1 MFYFNFSGSRIL
13 LSIFVVALLQIQLSG
28 CSSESNDGELI
39 VGIAAEPE
47 RFDPL
52 TMKNPKNF
60 IVSWQIYEGLFT
72 LDATGKVAPS
82 ISDRWETVD
91 NVIWHV
97 HVREGVKF
105 HASEIFGSPAQTRA
119 VTAYDVAA
127 SYTAF
132 CSPKAYAAFLI
143 TDTIVGCADY
153 NAGNA
158 ESVEG
163 IRVVDEDTVE
173 FRLIKP
179 EPFFLNRLT
188 TAWIAI
194 FPYELRDP
202 KYDESR
208 GLDIAVGTG
217 PYRMQSRTASEIVM
231 EANPDH
237 WDTSAARDIS
247 RLVFRVI
254 TNDEIRL
261 AELNKGGIDLM
272 ILPPVLYPAVL
283 NSDGSFKDKFAEKL
297 RTQPYSTLNSH
308 MIAINNELVS
318 DVHLR
323 RAMDFGTN
331 RALMVDKLLY
341 GLADA
346 TVGTIPPGTNGY
358 KPPFDVDN
366 HFSLE
371 RAKEELALSDYNSE
385 PIEMLVHEQAGSEQ
399 IGQLF
404 QAQMKDVGINIQLAK
419 VDFNSAIGRMIK
431 GDTPMISM
439 FLDYVFSTPETLLL
453 NFFSSDKRPVPNF
466 WQYSNLALDAD
477 MESLR
482 QMEQSEA
489 IPKSAVIEKQIMEEA
504 PSIFLY
510 RLNQLVIYANRYGDI
525 TVNGHG
531 HFEFD
536 DLKLVETD

>member
-1 MFYFNFSGSRIL
+1 MSSFDFSNSRIL
-13 LSIFVVALLQIQLSG
+13 LFIFVAVLLQFQLTG
-28 CSSESNDGELI
+28 CSSESDEGELI
-39 VGIAAEPE
+39 VGIEAEPE

-72 LDATGKVAPS
+72 LDATGKVTAS
-82 ISDRWETVD
+82 IADRWETTD
-91 NVIWHV
+91 NVTWHV
-97 HVREGVKF
+97 HVRDGVKF
-105 HASEIFGSPAQTRA
+105 HASELFGSPAQTRT
-119 VTAYDVAA
+119 VTAQDVAA

-132 CSPKAYAAFLI
+132 CSPRAYAAFLI
-143 TDTIVGCADY
+143 TDAIVGCADY
-153 NAGNA
+153 NTGKA

-163 IRVVDEDTVE
+163 IRVVGDSTVE

-188 TAWIAI
+188 TAWVAI
-194 FPYELRDP
+194 FPHELMDP
-202 KYDESR
+202 EYDESR

-217 PYRMQSRTASEIVM
+217 PYRMLSRTASEIVL

-237 WDTSAARDIS
+237 WDTSADGDIT

-261 AELNKGGIDLM
+261 AELDRGGIDLM
-272 ILPPVLYPAVL
+272 ILPPVLYPAVFD
-283 NSDGSFKDKFAEKL
+283 NGGSFKAEYSEKL
-297 RTQPYSTLNSH
+297 RTLPYSTLNSH

-331 RALMVDKLLY
+331 RSLMVDKLLY
-341 GLADA
+341 DLADA

-358 KPPFDVDN
+358 KPPFDVES
-366 HFSLE
+366 HFSLQ
-371 RAKEELALSDYNSE
+371 RAKEELALSDYSGE
-385 PIEMLVHEQAGSEQ
+385 AIEMLVHEQAGSEQ

-404 QAQMKDVGINIQLAK
+404 QAQMKDVGIDIQLTK
-419 VDFNSAIGRMIK
+419 VDFNSAIGRMIQ

-439 FLDYVFSTPETLLL
+439 FLDYVFSTPEALLL
-453 NFFSSDKRPVPNF
+453 NFFASDKRPVPNF
-466 WQYSNLALDAD
+466 WQYSNAAIDRE

-482 QMEQSEA
+482 QMEQSVA
-489 IPKSAVIEKQIMEEA
+489 IPESADIEKQIMEEA

-510 RLNQLVIYANRYGDI
+510 RLNQLAIYANRYGDI

-536 DLKLVETD
+536 DLRLVETD